1 MLTRLGRFTVR
12 RRKLVLVATFL
23 LVLVAGA
30 LGSGVADRLTA
41 GGFADPK
48 SESEQAKDLLDR
60 QFGATRPNL
69 VLLVTPR
76 RGDVDAPVTADAGG
90 ALTRELAREPGVS
103 NVVSYWSLGEAAPL
117 RSRSGDR
124 ALVLAAIRGDEDR
137 VNERIKE
144 LSPRY
149 TRHAPAVDVA
159 VGGQAEVFRQVSD
172 QVTDDLGK
180 AERIAIPITLL
191 LLVVVFGGIVA
202 AGLPVLVGVLAIL
215 GTLLAL
221 FAISS
226 ITDVSIYSMNLT
238 TALGLGLAIDY
249 SLFVVS
255 RFREELRG
263 GLEPHDAVVRTVETA
278 GRTVAGSALTVA
290 ASLGAMLLFPLVFLR
305 SFAYAGIAVS
315 LIAAVGAIVFL
326 PALLAVLGHR
336 VDALQLWKRAPKPV
350 GQGMWHRVA
359 TAVMR
364 RPVPIATA
372 AVVLLVVLGIPFL
385 HLHIGLGDDRVLPAG
400 RSSRQVQNV
409 IRHDFAS
416 NEAGALEVVAPN
428 ADPSDGAALGRYAAT
443 LSRLR
448 GVARVDSATG
458 SYVDGGQ
465 VPAPAALTER
475 FQSDAV
481 NGTWLSVVPAV
492 EPLSDAGEALAHD
505 VRDATS
511 PIGKTLV
518 AGPGAELVDSKD
530 SLFGRLPWAGAWIA
544 VATFVLLFLMF
555 GSLLV
560 PVKALVLNVLSL
572 SATLGAMVWI
582 FQDGHLSGV
591 LDFTATGS
599 LVATMPVLMFCVAF
613 GLSMDYEVFLL
624 SRIKEEHDRTHDN
637 VASVATG
644 LERTGRIV
652 TAAAVLIS
660 VVLVVF
666 ATSGVSFIKL
676 FGVGLALA
684 VLMDA
689 FVIRATLVPAF
700 MRLAGEANWWAPRPL
715 ARLYER
721 FGIRESEPVVP
732 PTPASV
738 PTPTSTPDADRTS
751 REPVSA
757 GSAAGPSRIET

>member
-23 LVLVAGA
+23 LVLVAGV
-30 LGSGVADRLTA
+30 LGSGVANRLTS

-48 SESEQAKDLLDR
+48 SESEQAKDLLDHR
-60 QFGATRPNL
+60 FGATQPNV

-76 RGDVDAPVTADAGG
+76 RGDVDSPAAADAGR
-90 ALTRELAREPGVS
+90 ALTGELAREPGVG
-103 NVVSYWSLGEAAPL
+103 NVVSYWSAGEAAPL
-117 RSRSGDR
+117 RSRTGDR
-124 ALVLAAIRGDEDR
+124 ALVLAAIRGNDDR
-137 VNERIKE
+137 VNNRITE

-149 TRHAPAVDVA
+149 TRDGPTVDVA
-159 VGGQAEVFRQVSD
+159 VGGEAEVARQVND
-172 QVTDDLGK
+172 QVTGDLTK
-180 AERIAIPITLL
+180 AERITIPITLL
-191 LLVVVFGGIVA
+191 LLVVVFGGLVA
-202 AGLPVLVGVLAIL
+202 AGLPVLIGVLAIL

-221 FAISS
+221 FAISAV
-226 ITDVSIYSMNLT
+226 TDVSIYSLNLT

-255 RFREELRG
+255 RYREELRR
-263 GLEPHDAVVRTVETA
+263 GLAPHDAVVRTVETA
-278 GRTVAGSALTVA
+278 GRTVVGSALTVA

-315 LIAAVGAIVFL
+315 LIAAAGAIVFL
-326 PALLAVLGHR
+326 PALLAFLSHR
-336 VDALQLWKRAPKPV
+336 VDALRLWKREPKPV
-350 GQGMWHRVA
+350 GRGAWHRVA

-364 RPVPIATA
+364 RPVPIATS
-372 AVVLLVVLGIPFL
+372 AVLLLVVLGIPFL
-385 HLHIGLGDDRVLPAG
+385 RVHIGLVDDRVLPAE
-400 RSSRQVQNV
+400 RSSRQVQDV
-409 IRHDFAS
+409 IRRDFSS
-416 NEAGALEVVAPN
+416 NESGALEVVAPE
-428 ADPSDGAALGRYAAT
+428 ADPDDSATLGRYAAT
-443 LSRLR
+443 LSRIS
-448 GVARVDSATG
+448 GVARVDAAAG
-458 SYVDGGQ
+458 SYVHGTP
-465 VPAPAALTER
+465 VPAPAATAAR
-475 FQSDAV
+475 FHSSAV
-481 NGTWLSVVPAV
+481 KGAWLSVVPAV
-492 EPLSDAGEALAHD
+492 EPLSDAGEALAHH
-505 VRDATS
+505 VRNTAS
-511 PIGKTLV
+511 PVGKTLV

-530 SLFGRLPWAGAWIA
+530 SLFGRLPLAAAWIA

-572 SATLGAMVWI
+572 SATFGAMVWI
-582 FQDGHLSGV
+582 FQEGHLSGF

-637 VASVATG
+637 VKSVATG

-660 VVLVVF
+660 VVFGVL

-689 FVIRATLVPAF
+689 FVIRATLVPAL
-700 MRLAGEANWWAPRPL
+700 MRLAGEANWWTPRPL
-715 ARLYER
+715 RRLYER
-721 FGIRESEPVVP
+721 FGIGEAEPVPAPRVEVQVHP
-732 PTPASV
+732 PSSDDERRSRDPVGAVSPAGQR
-738 PTPTSTPDADRTS
+738 RT
-751 REPVSA
+751 EA
-757 GSAAGPSRIET
+757 

>member
-1 MLTRLGRFTVR
+1 MLSRLGRFTVR

-30 LGSGVADRLTA
+30 LGTGVADRLTA

-60 QFGATRPNL
+60 RFGAARPNL
-69 VLLVTPR
+69 VLLVTPH
-76 RGDVDAPVTADAGG
+76 RGDVDAPATADAGR
-90 ALTRELAREPGVS
+90 ALTRELAREPGVG
-103 NVVSYWSLGEAAPL
+103 NVVSYWSLGEAPPL

-137 VNERIKE
+137 VNDRIKQ
-144 LSPRY
+144 LSPHY
-149 TRHAPAVDVA
+149 TRHGPTVEVA
-159 VGGQAEVFRQVSD
+159 VGGEAEVSRQVNE
-172 QVTDDLGK
+172 QVTGDLGK
-180 AERIAIPITLL
+180 AERITIPITLL
-191 LLVVVFGGIVA
+191 LLVVVFGGLIA

-226 ITDVSIYSMNLT
+226 VTSVSIYSLNLT

-255 RFREELRG
+255 RFREELRR

-315 LIAAVGAIVFL
+315 LIAAAGAIVFL

-336 VDALQLWKRAPKPV
+336 VDALQLWKRDPKPV
-350 GQGMWHRVA
+350 GQGTWHRVA

-372 AVVLLVVLGIPFL
+372 AVLLLAVLGIPFL
-385 HLHIGLGDDRVLPAG
+385 RLHIGLADDRVLPAG

-416 NEAGALEVVAPN
+416 NENGALQVVAPD
-428 ADPSDGAALGRYAAT
+428 ADPNDAATLGRYAAA
-443 LSRLR
+443 LSRIR
-448 GVARVDSATG
+448 GVARVDAATG
-458 SYVDGGQ
+458 SYVHGAP
-465 VPAPAALTER
+465 VPAPAATTTR
-475 FQSDAV
+475 FQSSAV
-481 NGTWLSVVPAV
+481 NGAWLSVVPAV
-492 EPLSDAGEALAHD
+492 EPLSSAGEALAHH

-511 PIGKTLV
+511 PVGKTLV
-518 AGPGAELVDSKD
+518 AGPGAELIDSKD

-544 VATFVLLFLMF
+544 IATFVLLFLMF
-555 GSLLV
+555 GSLVV

-572 SATLGAMVWI
+572 SATFGAMVWI
-582 FQDGHLSGV
+582 FQDGHLGGL

-652 TAAAVLIS
+652 TSAAVLIS
-660 VVLVVF
+660 VVFVVL

-721 FGIRESEPVVP
+721 FGIRESEPVP
-732 PTPASV
+732 APTPMSA
-738 PTPTSTPDADRTS
+738 STPDPGRSS
-751 REPVSA
+751 REPV
-757 GSAAGPSRIET
+757 GTVSAAGPSRTEA

>member
-30 LGSGVADRLTA
+30 LGSGVAERLTA

-60 QFGATRPNL
+60 RFGATQPNL

-76 RGDVDAPVTADAGG
+76 RGDVDGPATADAGR
-90 ALTRELAREPGVS
+90 ALTGELAREPGVD
-103 NVVSYWSLGEAAPL
+103 NVVSYWSLGEAPPL
-117 RSRSGDR
+117 RSRAGDR
-124 ALVLAAIRGDEDR
+124 ALVLAAIRGDDDR
-137 VNERIKE
+137 VNDRIKE

-149 TRHAPAVDVA
+149 TRHGPTVDVA
-159 VGGQAEVFRQVSD
+159 VGGEAEVSRQVNE
-172 QVTDDLGK
+172 QVTGDLGK
-180 AERIAIPITLL
+180 AERITIPITLL
-191 LLVVVFGGIVA
+191 LLVVVFGGLVA

-226 ITDVSIYSMNLT
+226 VTDVSIYSLNLT

-255 RFREELRG
+255 RFREELRR

-315 LIAAVGAIVFL
+315 LIAAAGAIVFL

-336 VDALQLWKRAPKPV
+336 VDALRLWKRDPKPV
-350 GQGMWHRVA
+350 GRGTWHRVA

-372 AVVLLVVLGIPFL
+372 AVLLLVVLGIPFL
-385 HLHIGLGDDRVLPAG
+385 RLHIGLADDRVLPAG

-409 IRHDFAS
+409 VRYDFSS
-416 NEAGALEVVAPN
+416 NEAGALEVVAPD
-428 ADPSDGAALGRYAAT
+428 ADPNDTATLGRYAAA
-443 LSRLR
+443 LSRIH
-448 GVARVDSATG
+448 GVARVDAATG
-458 SYVDGGQ
+458 SYLHGAP
-465 VPAPAALTER
+465 VPAPAATTAR
-475 FQSDAV
+475 FQSSAV
-481 NGTWLSVVPAV
+481 KGAWLSVVPAV
-492 EPLSDAGEALAHD
+492 EPLSDAGEALAHH
-505 VRDATS
+505 VRDTAS
-511 PIGKTLV
+511 PVGKTLV

-572 SATLGAMVWI
+572 SATFGAMVWI
-582 FQDGHLSGV
+582 FQDGHLSGL

-637 VASVATG
+637 VTSVATG

-660 VVLVVF
+660 VVFAVL

-689 FVIRATLVPAF
+689 FVIRATLVPAL
-700 MRLAGEANWWAPRPL
+700 MRLAGEANWWAPRSF

-721 FGIRESEPVVP
+721 FGIGEAEPV
-732 PTPASV
+732 PA
-738 PTPTSTPDADRTS
+738 PTPTPEYTPDADRSS
-751 REPVSA
+751 REPVGA
-757 GSAAGPSRIET
+757 VSAAGPSRTEA